1 MRFNAASLTLAPSLI
16 AASSEFAL
24 IPYLTDRHSFR
35 ILASCSEFTGFEQ
48 MSIRARRLD
57 IIQLSLINRT
67 IIAIAS
73 PCLVLPSNIT
83 ETSLVPSALPGKV
96 NSCFTLSVSCL
107 KMRDMYCPRLE
118 LPVRRYQFF
127 SRRGRRVSILWIGI
141 LALRNSSTTSCR
153 YARSVKGNV
162 LSF

>member
-1 MRFNAASLTLAPSLI
+1 MRFNAALLTLAPSLI

-24 IPYLTDRHSFR
+24 ISYSTDRHSFR
-35 ILASCSEFTGFEQ
+35 TLARCSEFTDFEQ
-48 MSIRARRLD
+48 MSIRIRCCD
-57 IIQLSLINRT
+57 IIQLSLINQT

-73 PCLVLPSNIT
+73 PCLVLLSNIT
-83 ETSLVPSALPGKV
+83 ETSLVPSALPGKD

-107 KMRDMYCPRLE
+107 RMRNIYCPRLE
-118 LPVRRYQFF
+118 LPVRRYPFF

-141 LALRNSSTTSCR
+141 TALRNSSCR